1 MFWLQRFFEP
11 GYRLLMRV
19 MNDGFAKAT
28 KKLELQQGASAHSEP
43 GRVEP

>member
-19 MNDGFAKAT
+19 MNDGFVRAIKKSEAT
-28 KKLELQQGASAHSEP
+28 QVDSG
-43 GRVEP
+43 GTR